1 MVVGGFYDVVIILV
15 VLDSVVFIRMVVVS
29 FLRGEGGLD
38 RDHVGCNGK

>member
-29 FLRGEGGLD
+29 FFWGEGGLN